1 MRSQESAA
9 LLIATTNP
17 AKQAR
22 LRELVAGLPARVQ
35 TPDELGLRLDVAED
49 GRTHQENA
57 LLKAVGWS
65 RHARCFALA
74 SDGGL
79 LLPALGGRWDSLR
92 TQRFAGPD
100 ADDRGRAA
108 ALLALMSGLEVE
120 ARRASWVEAV
130 ALAVNGTPLA
140 VWELRGGDGVIATS
154 LGSAAMEPGFWVA
167 SLWAF
172 PSLGKTYCEA
182 SPSELARVGE
192 PWSRLK
198 PLVRDGL
205 LRYVMPAL

>member
-1 MRSQESAA
+1 MSSQERAT

-22 LRELVAGLPARVQ
+22 LRELVEGLPAAVR

-49 GRTHQENA
+49 GGTHQENA

-65 RHARCFALA
+65 RHARCFALV

-79 LLPALGGRWDSLR
+79 LLPGLGARWDSLR

-108 ALLALMSGLEVE
+108 ALLALTSGLEGE

-140 VWELRGGDGVIATS
+140 AWELRGGDGVIATS
-154 LGSAAMEPGFWVA
+154 LGAAAIERGFWVA
-167 SLWAF
+167 SLWSF
-172 PSLGKTYCEA
+172 PSLGKTYREA
-182 SPSELARVGE
+182 SRSELARVGE
-192 PWSRLK
+192 PWSRFK
-198 PLVRDGL
+198 ALVRDGL
-205 LRYVMPAL
+205 FRYVS